1 MGVLRIASAVLA
13 VAAVLSSGAFAQ
25 EDAALTAA
33 APMARNSTS
42 SGSSSSSE
50 PNADAGAAAPAPVV
64 TSTSAPTLAPIASA
78 SPGSSTF
85 QYVSNAICSE
95 DVVSKINLIYA
106 KNRNMFDECVGDAD
120 YQIFPHSGQDPTTQQ
135 IRAMATSRSC
145 VAIFTAVVLAGF
157 PACDIGGMPMKA
169 VTETLLK
176 IKIDIDEGR
185 EAASA
190 QRFQELMYWRRDV
203 DLAQAAGVPFDS
215 DSALYNEYKVNLW
228 KALNVTT
235 VRVSSDFTLEYELSN
250 GTYTRGKLSFSTLDD
265 GSGSSSSKGGVV
277 GSVRPA
283 GSSDGIKSSGSSQDV
298 IKVNVSSSAPASL
311 MQKRTTTA
319 PGIVATSAVALV
331 VATALAV
338 TTFV

>member
-1 MGVLRIASAVLA
+1 MGVRRIATTVLA
-13 VAAVLSSGAFAQ
+13 VAACLSPGAFIQ
-25 EDAALTAA
+25 GTALTAA
-33 APMARNSTS
+33 APAPAALNSTS
-42 SGSSSSSE
+42 SGSGSE
-50 PNADAGAAAPAPVV
+50 SNADAGTAGAAPAPVAA
-64 TSTSAPTLAPIASA
+64 TTSAPTLAPIASA

-85 QYVSNAICSE
+85 QYVPNTICSE
-95 DVVSKINLIYA
+95 GVVSKINLIYA

-120 YQIFPHSGQDPTTQQ
+120 YQIFPHSGQNPTTQQ
-135 IRAMATSRSC
+135 IRAMATSPSC
-145 VAIFTAVVLAGF
+145 VAIFTAVVLADF

-176 IKIDIDEGR
+176 IKVDIDEGR
-185 EAASA
+185 EAASE

-228 KALNVTT
+228 KALNATT

-250 GTYTRGKLSFSTLDD
+250 GTYTRGKLSFSTLDN
-265 GSGSSSSKGGVV
+265 GSSSSVGVV

-283 GSSDGIKSSGSSQDV
+283 GSSDGVKSSSGSQDV
-298 IKVNVSSSAPASL
+298 VKVNVSSSAPASL
-311 MQKRTTTA
+311 IYKRA
-319 PGIVATSAVALV
+319 LGSVAASVVAMV
-331 VATALAV
+331 VATALAA